1 MDRLSESEKVDF
13 GCLIGTICRNFKEQ
27 ISETEEDE
35 FLAKSQKM
43 LEEKLSEL
51 EELKTRLSSQL
62 MLLRGELLREV
73 KLGQDNALKEMNTA
87 LANLAP
93 QLDGHESWLK
103 GQESRLNCHESRL
116 GDHDSRLNGHES
128 WLHGHE
134 SRLDD
139 HDSRFKAHEELF
151 DRHKHRIDEQALRI
165 WDCEYR
171 VKDMLDTEN
180 DPGAPHECDYEWQL
194 EDHDRRISELEW
206 KMRGNSK

>member
-73 KLGQDNALKEMNTA
+73 KLGQDTTLKEMNTA

-134 SRLDD
+134 SRLGD
-139 HDSRFKAHEELF
+139 HDSRLSGHQKQLDLQEFLIDDNLERLSYCEENLFPEGWQYASSEQSGCRHDLKLF
-151 DRHKHRIDEQALRI
+151 D
-165 WDCEYR
+165 
-171 VKDMLDTEN
+171 
-180 DPGAPHECDYEWQL
+180 HEMRL
-194 EDHDRRISELEW
+194 SELKS
-206 KMRGNSK
+206 KMKGGSD